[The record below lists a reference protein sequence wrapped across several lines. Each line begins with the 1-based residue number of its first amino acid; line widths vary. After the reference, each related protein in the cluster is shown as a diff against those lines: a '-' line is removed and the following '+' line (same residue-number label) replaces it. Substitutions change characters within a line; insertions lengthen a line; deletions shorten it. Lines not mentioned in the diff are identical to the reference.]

1 MCQILEVSRSAYYE
15 WLNRPLT
22 KREEDDIVLSKM
34 IKEIFNDSR
43 RTYGHRRVKKELRDN
58 GIRTSNDRVRRL
70 MKQLRLIPVQVR
82 KFKATTNSNH
92 SLPVAP
98 NLLKQNFDADAPN
111 QKYVGD
117 ITYIHTEEGWLYL
130 ATVIDLFSRKVV
142 GWALGDRM
150 TKQLVID
157 AMNQAVRHW
166 RPSAGL
172 IFHSDRG
179 SQYASFD
186 YQALLRN
193 NGILQSMS
201 AKGDCY
207 DNACAE
213 SFFATIKKECIHLR
227 RFKNRNE
234 AKLAIV
240 DYIVWYNAKRRHSY
254 LGNISPLNF
263 EQEFFLNSNYHAA

>member
-142 GWALGDRM
+142 GWALGDEDEEFR
-150 TKQLVID
+150 TEIDKILLPLVH
-157 AMNQAVRHW
+157 ARLQKYR
-166 RPSAGL
+166 SK
-172 IFHSDRG
+172 
-179 SQYASFD
+179 FD
-186 YQALLRN
+186 N
-193 NGILQSMS
+193 
-201 AKGDCY
+201 
-207 DNACAE
+207 
-213 SFFATIKKECIHLR
+213 
-227 RFKNRNE
+227 
-234 AKLAIV
+234 
-240 DYIVWYNAKRRHSY
+240 
-254 LGNISPLNF
+254 
-263 EQEFFLNSNYHAA
+263 